1 MSEQAA
7 ALPRPRS
14 GRRTNLIAVATLCS
28 GSKKRQ
34 GQRRK
39 ELLCIQA
46 PTSSLSLVH
55 CSLALKHVAGL
66 PGFPVT
72 AVEEKRNAAI
82 TREVMRDLLLNVFE
96 ILAEAP
102 WGVTL

>member
-14 GRRTNLIAVATLCS
+14 GRQTNLIAVATLCS
-28 GSKKRQ
+28 GSKERQ

-39 ELLCIQA
+39 ELLCIQT
-46 PTSSLSLVH
+46 PTSSLILVH
-55 CSLALKHVAGL
+55 CSPALHHVAGL

-72 AVEEKRNAAI
+72 EEEKSSAAI
-82 TREVMRDLLLNVFE
+82 TEEVMRDFLLNAPE
-96 ILAEAP
+96 ILAETL
-102 WGVTL
+102 WGVAL